1 MYTKILLLL
10 LLMCPGALLAQAVLT
25 DAEIEEVLDVKI
37 RFAKHI
43 AFNPIIVRA
52 VEEQNAKNVS
62 LDQIKKDD
70 QEWVASKDVQSSLMR
85 MVTSNDVAKYLRRR
99 VDNNDA
105 IVEAFVTDNKGA
117 NVAAYPATSDYWQGD
132 EEKWSESF
140 NSGEGKLFIGPL
152 ELDESTNKTLV
163 QISTPIVHGRDTVG
177 VLILGVSVD
186 YLSAQQ

>member
-1 MYTKILLLL
+1 MYKKICLILLLL
-10 LLMCPGALLAQAVLT
+10 FPGVLLAQEVLT
-25 DAEIEEVLDVKI
+25 EGEIEDLLGVKI
-37 RFAKHI
+37 RFAKHM

-52 VEEQNAKNVS
+52 VDAQNAKNIS

-70 QEWVASKDVQSSLMR
+70 QEWIDSKDVQSSLMR
-85 MVTSNDVAKYLRRR
+85 LITTNDVAKYLQRR

-132 EEKWSESF
+132 EEKWSASF
-140 NSGEGKLFIGPL
+140 NNGDGQLFIGPL
-152 ELDESTNKTLV
+152 ELDASTNKTLV
-163 QISTPIVHGRDTVG
+163 QISTPVFRGQETVG

-186 YLSAQQ
+186 YLSAQ

>member
-1 MYTKILLLL
+1 MYIKFLLILILL
-10 LLMCPGALLAQAVLT
+10 CPGASIAQAALT
-25 DAEIEEVLDVKI
+25 DEEIENVLGVKI

-52 VEEQNAKNVS
+52 VGSQNAKNIS

-70 QEWVASKDVQSSLMR
+70 QEWVDSKEVQSSLMR
-85 MVTSNDVAKYLRRR
+85 MVTSNDVAKYLQRR

-117 NVAAYPATSDYWQGD
+117 NVGAYPATSDYWQGD
-132 EEKWSESF
+132 EEKWTASF
-140 NSGEGKLFIGPL
+140 NNGEGKLFIGPL
-152 ELDESTNKTLV
+152 ELDASTNKTLV
-163 QISTPIVHGRDTVG
+163 QISTPIVQGPETIG

>member
-1 MYTKILLLL
+1 MYIKLLFMLILLS
-10 LLMCPGALLAQAVLT
+10 PAATVAQAAMT
-25 DAEIEEVLDVKI
+25 DEEIEDVLGVKI

-52 VEEQNAKNVS
+52 VESQNAKDIS
-62 LDQIKKDD
+62 LNQIKKDD
-70 QEWVASKDVQSSLMR
+70 QEWVDSKEVQSSLMR
-85 MVTSNDVAKYLRRR
+85 MVTSNNVAKYLQRR
-99 VDNNDA
+99 VDNNAA

-132 EEKWSESF
+132 EEKWTASF
-140 NSGEGKLFIGPL
+140 NNGEGKLFIGPP

-163 QISTPIVHGRDTVG
+163 QISTPIVQGPKTIG

-186 YLSAQQ
+186 YLTAQQ

>member
-25 DAEIEEVLDVKI
+25 DAEIEKMLGVKI

-52 VEEQNAKNVS
+52 VEAQNAKNVS
-62 LDQIKKDD
+62 LEQIKKDD
-70 QEWVASKDVQSSLMR
+70 QEWVDSKDIQSSLMR
-85 MVTSNDVAKYLRRR
+85 MVTSNEVAKYLRRR

-132 EEKWSESF
+132 EEKWTASF
-140 NSGEGKLFIGPL
+140 NNGDGKLFIGPL
-152 ELDESTNKTLV
+152 ELDASTNKTLV

-186 YLSAQQ
+186 YLAAQQ

>member
-1 MYTKILLLL
+1 MYIKL
-10 LLMCPGALLAQAVLT
+10 LLMLILLCPGITIAQTALT
-25 DAEIEEVLDVKI
+25 NEEIEDVLDVKI

-52 VEEQNAKNVS
+52 VESQNSRNIS

-70 QEWVASKDVQSSLMR
+70 REWVDSKDIQSSLMR
-85 MVTSNDVAKYLRRR
+85 MVTSNDVAKYLQRR

-132 EEKWSESF
+132 EEKWTASF
-140 NSGEGKLFIGPL
+140 NNGKGKLFIGPL

-163 QISTPIVHGRDTVG
+163 QISTPIVQGLKTIG